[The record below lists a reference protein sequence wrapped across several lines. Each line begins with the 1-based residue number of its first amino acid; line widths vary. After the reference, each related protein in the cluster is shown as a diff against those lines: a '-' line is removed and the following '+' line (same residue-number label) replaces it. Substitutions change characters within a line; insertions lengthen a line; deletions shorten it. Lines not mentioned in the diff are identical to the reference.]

1 MTKQELSDILTQPDS
16 ISLAQVYELEN
27 IIHEFPYF
35 QAARVV
41 HLKVLFTQGSY
52 RYNKALKVTASQ
64 VGDRTVLFDF
74 ITSNAFKKKNINLQ
88 SRTPSMPQTYY
99 DQAIPAEF
107 AQFVG
112 ADAFEPVQK
121 NQPAMRSIVGEFTPS
136 SDKNREIEQKL
147 QMGKPLD
154 FEQND
159 PHSFSQWL
167 ELTRY
172 KPIERGEK
180 TSEKA
185 SGEKNIFQPT
195 DERAKKFDLIDKFL
209 EKNPKIEAKKDYEST
224 IDLGEH
230 NPHNTNKLMTETL
243 AKVYLEQGK
252 YDEAIRAY
260 QILILKNPEK
270 SRFFAEQISAIKKI
284 QQNNNL

>member
-180 TSEKA
+180 TSENA

-209 EKNPKIEAKKDYEST
+209 EKNPKIEAKKDYESV